1 MTQLLKLKIPPRAA
15 LAAAAL
21 ALIAS
26 LVSGREPAEIAPAP
40 RPAAERQA
48 PAESLAGIDIA
59 KLNRAGQQE
68 VVNDVLAARSLAA
81 PAPAA
86 AAAPDASAAPPAPG
100 APPLPFQ
107 YLGKMIDGDRTL
119 VFVGRGE
126 EHYSVEPGLTIEK
139 TYRVETVTDTAITFV
154 FLPLGTRQSLP
165 VVAAI

>member
-1 MTQLLKLKIPPRAA
+1 MTQLLKLQIPPRAA

-26 LVSGREPAEIAPAP
+26 LVSGREPAEVAPAP

-48 PAESLAGIDIA
+48 PVESLACIDIA
-59 KLNRAGQQE
+59 KLKRAGEQE

-81 PAPAA
+81 PVPAGP
-86 AAAPDASAAPPAPG
+86 APDASAAAPAPA

-107 YLGKMIDGDRTL
+107 YLGKMSDGAKTL

-154 FLPLGTRQSLP
+154 FLPLGTRQVLP
-165 VVAAI
+165 VAAAS